1 MLFGNMLNLDRGIF
15 VKYPERLVQNK
26 PLSNYTI
33 ELLSIQDNLLEASAK
48 ELLRTDLLHMTMSEQ
63 NKHIEYEPD
72 SYVLVHYRTG
82 SPPTRLHTYWRGP
95 MRVANGLN
103 SKYVLLDLLSG
114 KEKVFHVSDMKPFV
128 FDPAV
133 VDPLDIA
140 RRDYMEYFIDEIL
153 DHRGNIKKRSTLE
166 YHVSWLGDAQES
178 NTWEPYLKI
187 YVTLNHSILTW
198 LRKICSSC
206 YLQKNHLEKVI

>member
-1 MLFGNMLNLDRGIF
+1 M
-15 VKYPERLVQNK
+15 
-26 PLSNYTI
+26 TI
-33 ELLSIQDNLLEASAK
+33 
-48 ELLRTDLLHMTMSEQ
+48 SEQ
-63 NKHIEYEPD
+63 NKHTEYEPD